1 MTARRQE
8 IISISNQKGGVGK
21 TTMAINLAYQLSALR
36 QKVLLVDFDPQSNS
50 SSGLGVRVE
59 SEDSVYAVISSGAA
73 ASEKIVELPYENFHL
88 LPGHQDLSGAQIELI
103 HHESRHAILQKAL
116 SSVAA
121 NYDYIFID
129 TPPSLG
135 LLTLNALCAAKS
147 VLVPIQCEYFALEGI
162 SQLLLTIKQVKEQYN
177 KALFLKG
184 VILTMFDSRVRL
196 SHEVMQNV
204 VDHFG
209 EKTYRSIIS
218 RNTKIAESSSH
229 GVPVGVYDPSGIGSK
244 TFYSLAQEFLKKD
257 RQKQAVTH

>member
-1 MTARRQE
+1 MTRRE
-8 IISISNQKGGVGK
+8 IIAISNQKGGVGK
-21 TTMAINLAYQLSALR
+21 TTMAINLVYQLSALR

-50 SSGLGVRVE
+50 SSGLGVRVK
-59 SEDSVYAVISSGAA
+59 SEDSVYAVICSGAK
-73 ASEKIVELPYENFHL
+73 ASEKIVKLPYENFHL

-103 HHESRHAILQKAL
+103 GHNRRHAILEEAL
-116 SSVAA
+116 ADVVAD
-121 NYDYIFID
+121 YDYIFID

-162 SQLLLTIKQVKEQYN
+162 SQLLLTIKQVKEKYN
-177 KALFLKG
+177 KTLFLKG

-196 SHEVMQNV
+196 SHEVMENV

-229 GVPVGVYDPSGIGSK
+229 GVPVGIYDPNGIGAK
-244 TFYSLAQEFLKKD
+244 TFRSLAEEFLSKD
-257 RQKQAVTH
+257 RQKEVVPYG